1 MNGTKLEILYED
13 NHLIF
18 VTKPSGILSQSDG
31 SGAEDMLSLISDYLA
46 ERDRKPGKA
55 FVGLIHRLDRNVGGA
70 MVFAK
75 NSKGASRA
83 SEDLRSGFFYKGYIA
98 VSSGA
103 LDRAAGESGFL
114 VNHLKKDTVNN
125 RVFESRD
132 GKDCRLYF
140 RHLAVCRGADGQD
153 KHFYFAVPVTG
164 RAHQI
169 RAQFALAGAPLIG
182 DNKYAQAGSGR
193 GSNSLTAGKAG
204 QDRSIGLWSVAVS
217 VRRAVDRS
225 ERIWAFSL
233 PRGAAFENEDGEL
246 PEAISAFIGSDE
258 LTEILENIKGEK
270 DSGEV

>member
-1 MNGTKLEILYED
+1 
-13 NHLIF
+13 
-18 VTKPSGILSQSDG
+18 
-31 SGAEDMLSLISDYLA
+31 
-46 ERDRKPGKA
+46 
-55 FVGLIHRLDRNVGGA
+55 

-114 VNHLKKDTVNN
+114 VNRLKKDTVNN

-140 RHLAVCRGADGQD
+140 KHLAVCRGAEGHE
-153 KHFYFAVPVTG
+153 KHYYLAVPVTG

-169 RAQFALAGAPLIG
+169 MAQFALAGAPLIG
-182 DNKYAQAGSGR
+182 DNKYGQFSRDR
-193 GSNSLTAGKAG
+193 GSDPLTAAG
-204 QDRSIGLWSVAVS
+204 AASDRNIGLWSIAIS

-233 PRGAAFENEDGEL
+233 PCGAAFENANGAL
-246 PEAISAFIGSDE
+246 PEELYAFSGSDE
-258 LTEILENIKGEK
+258 LMEILESIKGEN